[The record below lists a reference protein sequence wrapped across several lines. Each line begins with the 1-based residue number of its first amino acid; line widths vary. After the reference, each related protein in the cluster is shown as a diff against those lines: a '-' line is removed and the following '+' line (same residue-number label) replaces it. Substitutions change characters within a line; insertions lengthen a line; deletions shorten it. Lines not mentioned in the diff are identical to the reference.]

1 MESAS
6 ETSKPQPAG
15 TVFLSYAS
23 EDAPHAEKIARALRN
38 SGIEVWFDKSE
49 LRGGDAWDRLIRRQI
64 HDCRLFV
71 ALISTHTNERDEGYF
86 RREWKL
92 AVDRTH
98 DMAEDVP
105 FLLPVVVDG
114 AAEAT
119 ARVPDRFREI
129 QWTHLDENRLDLLV
143 SRIQRLLTART
154 VPAKERVPPR
164 QSPASAAAPALRR
177 TYVATLL
184 ALLVVA
190 ASYGVY
196 RWQYLPGG
204 LTDRTLGQAE
214 DAANAAP
221 SAAPAHSVAVLP
233 FVNMSGDPSQEYF
246 SDGLTEEL
254 IDVLIRSTDLRVPA
268 STSSFY
274 FKGKQV
280 TIAQIAAAL
289 SVSYVLEGSVRKAGD
304 TLRVTAQLVR
314 ARDGYHVWSNSY
326 DRRTGDLFAVQDDI
340 AAAVVAALKVHL
352 SGTAT
357 LAARRTAN
365 PEAHDQ
371 YLIGKKFLES
381 ASVRNYQS
389 AADAFTR
396 ALQLDP
402 TYAAAKVGLADAHYM
417 STAGSFQ
424 MTPDRFSATLREI
437 NEAIAMAPDL
447 PDGYSTRGV
456 DTLETPGDLAKA
468 AGDLRRALELEP
480 ENSINLRRYG
490 FLLMCS
496 GDLAGATRYA
506 KASIAADP
514 LDVFALAHLGY
525 TYLATGEV
533 GEARSSLEKAL
544 EVSPDSDYALAGL
557 ATAILLQHDYA
568 GLLNWLDAH
577 PAFNE
582 AMLFR
587 SMAQFSLGDAEGSRR
602 SLASYLRNTPHPDRY
617 GSAQAYAWRG
627 EYAKAIDSL
636 REESE
641 HERGGIA
648 CSGADPLMTRLREQP
663 AFRTFLRDQGL
674 AR

>member
-1 MESAS
+1 MEQVCETPRPQLTSA
-6 ETSKPQPAG
+6 
-15 TVFLSYAS
+15 VFLSYAS
-23 EDAPHAEKIARALRN
+23 EDASHAEKIASALRD
-38 SGIEVWFDKSE
+38 SGIEVWFDKKE

-71 ALISTHTNERDEGYF
+71 ALISTHTNQRDEGYF

-105 FLLPVVVDG
+105 FLLPVVLDG
-114 AAEAT
+114 TSEAS

-129 QWTHLDENRLDLLV
+129 QWTTLDENRLDVLV
-143 SRIQRLLTART
+143 HRVRRLLTART
-154 VPAKERVPPR
+154 APAKQSTLPR
-164 QSPASAAAPALRR
+164 QSPAGARAFGPRWA
-177 TYVATLL
+177 YVAALL
-184 ALLVVA
+184 ALLLAA
-190 ASYGVY
+190 ASYGRY
-196 RWQYLPGG
+196 RWQHSPTG
-204 LTDRTLGQAE
+204 LADQRIGP
-214 DAANAAP
+214 AANGDSPAIAAAP
-221 SAAPAHSVAVLP
+221 PHSVAVLP
-233 FVNMSGDPSQEYF
+233 FVNMSGDPAQEYF

-274 FKGKQV
+274 FKGRQA
-280 TIAQIAAAL
+280 TIGQIAAAL

-326 DRRTGDLFAVQDDI
+326 DRRAGDLFAVQDDI

-371 YLIGKKFLES
+371 YLIGKRFLES
-381 ASVRNYQS
+381 ASGRNLQ
-389 AADAFTR
+389 AAAAAFTR

-402 TYAAAKVGLADAHYM
+402 NYAAAKVGLADAHYM
-417 STAGSFQ
+417 TIAGSFQ
-424 MTPDRFSATLREI
+424 MTPDRFAATMHEI
-437 NEAIAMAPDL
+437 NDAIAMAPDL

-456 DTLETPGDLAKA
+456 DTLETAGDLKMA
-468 AGDLRRALELEP
+468 AVDLRRALDMEP
-480 ENSINLRRYG
+480 ENSMNLRRYG
-490 FLLMCS
+490 YLLLCS
-496 GDLAGATRYA
+496 GDLAGAIRYA
-506 KASIAADP
+506 KASVAADP

-525 TYLATGEV
+525 TYLAAGDVTQ
-533 GEARSSLEKAL
+533 ARQLLEKAV
-544 EVSPDSDYALAGL
+544 EVSPESEYALVGL

-568 GLLNWLDAH
+568 GLLKWLDSY
-577 PAFNE
+577 PALNE
-582 AMLFR
+582 APLFR
-587 SMAQFSLGDAEGSRR
+587 SMAEFSLGDAAESRR
-602 SLASYLRNTPHPDRY
+602 SLERYIREAADPDRY
-617 GSAQAYAWRG
+617 ASAQAYAWRG
-627 EYAKAIDSL
+627 EYTQAIDSL
-636 REESE
+636 RQESA

-648 CSGADPLMTRLREQP
+648 CSGADPLLTRLREQP
-663 AFRTFLRDQGL
+663 AYRDFLREQGF